1 MKCSG
6 ASQTCPVVGGSPTEM
21 RSGQGLL
28 GVWAWAGWSWGR
40 TGGVGSGAIASGG
53 SLVVG
58 ASALR
63 SGAGASGERH
73 LVHRGPGGRWQPSCG
88 FGQNSTSFPF
98 DFLLA
103 LPLTCEGCHHLFI
116 GGLFSLSQALFW
128 ARFSHSGHCSLRPTS
143 SPLPDSENLIC
154 CRTEVTSSYVLSV
167 VRSGIESSEAKMPVH
182 LRRWRSCGSPVTLAG
197 AETSLTVLSVVS
209 REDADGLTALLFLP
223 SRALCL
229 SPLARTVK
237 PGNRSRH
244 TGFRM

>member
-1 MKCSG
+1 MKCSR

-103 LPLTCEGCHHLFI
+103 LPLTCEGSPSVHRRAFLTFSGPLLGQI
-116 GGLFSLSQALFW
+116 QPFRTLFSETHIFSV
-128 ARFSHSGHCSLRPTS
+128 ARFREPHL
-143 SPLPDSENLIC
+143 
-154 CRTEVTSSYVLSV
+154 LS
-167 VRSGIESSEAKMPVH
+167 
-182 LRRWRSCGSPVTLAG
+182 
-197 AETSLTVLSVVS
+197 
-209 REDADGLTALLFLP
+209 D
-223 SRALCL
+223 
-229 SPLARTVK
+229 
-237 PGNRSRH
+237 
-244 TGFRM
+244 

>member
-1 MKCSG
+1 MLSPVG
-6 ASQTCPVVGGSPTEM
+6 AAWWSVPRRSAQEREPRGSAISFTGGPA
-21 RSGQGLL
+21 
-28 GVWAWAGWSWGR
+28 VAGSHRVALGR
-40 TGGVGSGAIASGG
+40 TRPPSRLIFSWPC
-53 SLVVG
+53 
-58 ASALR
+58 R
-63 SGAGASGERH
+63 SP
-73 LVHRGPGGRWQPSCG
+73 VRG
-88 FGQNSTSFPF
+88 
-98 DFLLA
+98 
-103 LPLTCEGCHHLFI
+103 HHLFI

-223 SRALCL
+223 SRALCS

-244 TGFRM
+244 TGFRV